1 VVSLRKVSQFC
12 RDLVERG
19 LLGVDEARRVA
30 LVAELMPAVA
40 GAVPMVSVEALTR
53 AAGLPAE
60 VLPRHIGHLRSLGI
74 TVEQVGTIGYRLACP
89 CDDSL
94 VPEAFL
100 PLLLQRMDNTLPPA
114 IGLPYRYL
122 AHCPSTNLELKN
134 EAAALGSGT
143 LVVTDD
149 QTEGRGRLGRSWS
162 SRPGEDLTFSVLLR
176 PGTSSA
182 EASLLSLAAALATAE
197 VLETLPG
204 LEGRVG
210 VKWPNDVLIDEKKVC
225 GILLESSLDGQRL
238 DWVVAGIGLNVNSD
252 PGCMLEELTPVE
264 KEAWRGRP
272 RPTSLRVE
280 LGRRLA
286 RGPLLTALLARLSV
300 RWTDTAASDLLV
312 GLRARDALLGC
323 QLQVFAG
330 PPDGA
335 LVVAGEAI
343 GIGSQGELLVR
354 DCEGTTVPVFAGEVT
369 LRVDRSAG

>member
-176 PGTSSA
+176 PGTPWPQRRSWR
-182 EASLLSLAAALATAE
+182 LCL
-197 VLETLPG
+197 VL
-204 LEGRVG
+204 R
-210 VKWPNDVLIDEKKVC
+210 
-225 GILLESSLDGQRL
+225 DG
-238 DWVVAGIGLNVNSD
+238 W
-252 PGCMLEELTPVE
+252 E
-264 KEAWRGRP
+264 
-272 RPTSLRVE
+272 
-280 LGRRLA
+280 
-286 RGPLLTALLARLSV
+286 
-300 RWTDTAASDLLV
+300 
-312 GLRARDALLGC
+312 
-323 QLQVFAG
+323 
-330 PPDGA
+330 
-335 LVVAGEAI
+335 
-343 GIGSQGELLVR
+343 
-354 DCEGTTVPVFAGEVT
+354 
-369 LRVDRSAG
+369 